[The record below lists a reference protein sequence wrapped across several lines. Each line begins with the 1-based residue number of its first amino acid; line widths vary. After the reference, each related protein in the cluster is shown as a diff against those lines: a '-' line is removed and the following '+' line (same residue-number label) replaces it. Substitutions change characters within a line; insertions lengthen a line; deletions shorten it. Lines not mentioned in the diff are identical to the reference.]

1 MSSTI
6 PDQVSVT
13 RLAEYL
19 RDDPHHLIAINKILI
34 EERPDGEWPRQ
45 FGLETVGDLR
55 DFGREAFKAQFPE
68 VDDPAVDW
76 LFDNIKR
83 KPGRPRKAA

>member
-1 MSSTI
+1 MI
-6 PDQVSVT
+6 PDSVSVT

-19 RDDPHHLIAINKILI
+19 RDNSTHLAALSKILI

-45 FGLETVGDLR
+45 FGLETVGELR
-55 DFGREAFKAQFPE
+55 SLGRDNFKAQFPE
-68 VDDPAVDW
+68 VDETAVDW
-76 LFDNIKR
+76 LYDAIRR